1 MADFFG
7 TAATVMGIIVAIVG
21 LPAQIIKNYK
31 NKSTKGLSISF
42 WLLAYINCWLWL
54 TYGSTMDIPDLY
66 IIIANIPF
74 LFFTSIILFQ
84 FFLYRKNPPGE
95 I

>member
-1 MADFFG
+1 MADFLG
-7 TAATVMGIIVAIVG
+7 GAATAMGIIVALVG
-21 LPAQIIKNYK
+21 LPAQIVKNYK

-54 TYGSTMDIPDLY
+54 SYGSMKAVPDWY

-74 LFFTSIILFQ
+74 LCFASIILFQ
-84 FFLYRKNPPGE
+84 FILYRQQPPGDL
-95 I
+95 